1 MKYIPLTTR
10 VQGPS
15 RKLQTK
21 FPPHWFMAQAQSTW
35 TINRG
40 GKLGSV
46 QIEKMRSINI
56 CYILCV
62 CWVWEWFLFMRNG
75 FKFLAQVKSKT
86 SQFETV
92 KWILS
97 QMSIKQNS
105 GGMQNWKSLCWT
117 LYQPV
122 GTSEFFLLSII
133 SNQLVITSWPPSI
146 MWSENLIWKF
156 PPLIYRVCI
165 YISHNGNSR
174 TDMAL

>member
-21 FPPHWFMAQAQSTW
+21 FPPPHWFMAQAQSMW
-35 TINRG
+35 TTNRG
-40 GKLGSV
+40 EKLGSV

-62 CWVWEWFLFMRNG
+62 CWVWEWFLFMQNG

-97 QMSIKQNS
+97 QMSIEQNS

-165 YISHNGNSR
+165 YISQW
-174 TDMAL
+174 